1 MAMDFEIDER
11 GDFITTVSQ
20 QHERLQ
26 LSWVNSN
33 YSVLR
38 IDFEQGQK
46 YNERKI
52 DGRLCLN
59 FITDRGAKP
68 VKAMFATVSDGD
80 EVRQRIIIRL
90 KTEKGEMR
98 LKRTLGSYLVRQ
110 KHEDIMAAEVQAA
123 VESAVLSEVYDIL
136 EKPKVIAKPVHTTG
150 PFFCQNM
157 NVYIYDDDELIY
169 VLSL

>member
-1 MAMDFEIDER
+1 MAIDFEIDER

-20 QHERLQ
+20 QHKRLQ

-33 YSVLR
+33 HSVLR

-46 YNERKI
+46 YSERKI
-52 DGRLCLN
+52 EGRLCLN
-59 FITDRGAKP
+59 FISDYSTKP
-68 VKAMFATVSDGD
+68 VKAMFATVSNND
-80 EVRQRIIIRL
+80 EIRQRIIIRL

-98 LKRTLGSYLVRQ
+98 LKRTLGSYLVKQR
-110 KHEDIMAAEVQAA
+110 HEDIMAAEVQEAI
-123 VESAVLSEVYDIL
+123 ESIVLSEVYGVL
-136 EKPKVIAKPVHTTG
+136 EKPKIIAKPVYTTG

-157 NVYIYDDDELIY
+157 NVYIYNDDELVY